1 MHRRRAP
8 TKPRLTMTNNALQA
22 RPAPGKPAPGAEPVV
37 AYLGPEGTYTH
48 TAAQQWFPA
57 GARFVP
63 ALDIH
68 EIFSAVETG
77 QASHGVVPV
86 ENSIEGSVTA
96 TLDRF
101 AGSDLKITAELLLP
115 IRHCLMAGA
124 GQALTDIRKVVS
136 HQQSLGQC
144 RHWLQTTLPGIE
156 QLSVSSNAEAARLA
170 AEQPGVAAIAGAT
183 AARLY
188 GLQVLAEG
196 IADATDNT
204 TRFLLLERENHA
216 APSGKDKTSLFIL
229 TANEPG
235 SLFRAL
241 EPFHRHGVNLNKLE
255 SRPSRKAAWSYSFYL
270 DIEGHREDAGIRAAL
285 QELAALSIEVKL
297 LGSYPA
303 AGAL

>member
-1 MHRRRAP
+1 MTHNTAP
-8 TKPRLTMTNNALQA
+8 DEETGNSPVTSSD
-22 RPAPGKPAPGAEPVV
+22 PVV

-48 TAAQQWFPA
+48 TAAQLWFSDQGMLLPVA
-57 GARFVP
+57 
-63 ALDIH
+63 DIH

-77 QASHGVVPV
+77 RATHGVVPV

-101 AGSDLKITAELLLP
+101 ANSDLKITAELLLP
-115 IRHCLMAGA
+115 IRHCLMARSGLD
-124 GQALTDIRKVVS
+124 LTAVRKVVS

-144 RHWLQTTLPGIE
+144 RHWLQTNLPGVE
-156 QLSVSSNAEAARLA
+156 LLSVSSNAEAARLA
-170 AEQPGVAAIAGAT
+170 AEQAGVAAIAGIS

-188 GLQVLAEG
+188 GLQILEEG
-196 IADATDNT
+196 VADAEDNT

-216 APSGKDKTSLFIL
+216 RPSGRDKTSLFIL
-229 TANEPG
+229 TVNEPG
-235 SLFRAL
+235 ALFRAL

-270 DIEGHREDAGIRAAL
+270 DIEGHMEEAGIRAAL
-285 QELAALSIEVKL
+285 EELAALSIEVKL

>member
-1 MHRRRAP
+1 
-8 TKPRLTMTNNALQA
+8 MTNSAASDEVA
-22 RPAPGKPAPGAEPVV
+22 RSSPESASLPVV

-48 TAAQQWFPA
+48 IAARQWFPET
-57 GARFVP
+57 GTFLP
-63 ALDIH
+63 AVDIH
-68 EIFSAVETG
+68 EIFNAVESG

-101 AGSDLKITAELLLP
+101 AGSGLKITAELLLP
-115 IRHCLMAGA
+115 IRHCLMARPGT
-124 GQALTDIRKVVS
+124 LLPEIRKVVS

-144 RHWLQTTLPGIE
+144 RHWLQTNLPGVE
-156 QLSVSSNAEAARLA
+156 LLSVSSNAEAARLA
-170 AEQPGVAAIAGAT
+170 AEQPGVAAIAGTT
-183 AARLY
+183 AATLY
-188 GLQVLAEG
+188 GLQVLSEG
-196 IADATDNT
+196 IADAEDNT

-216 APSGKDKTSLFIL
+216 RPSGKDKTSLFIL

-255 SRPSRKAAWSYSFYL
+255 SRPSRKTAWSYSFYL
-270 DIEGHREDAGIRAAL
+270 DIEGHMEDEGIRAAL
-285 QELAALSIEVKL
+285 GELAALSIEVKL

>member
-1 MHRRRAP
+1 
-8 TKPRLTMTNNALQA
+8 MTNSAA
-22 RPAPGKPAPGAEPVV
+22 SDAVAGSSPGSESVPVI

-48 TAAQQWFPA
+48 SAARQWFPDS
-57 GARFVP
+57 GTFLP
-63 ALDIH
+63 AVDIH
-68 EIFSAVETG
+68 EIFSAVESG

-101 AGSDLKITAELLLP
+101 ASSGLKITAELLLP
-115 IRHCLMAGA
+115 IRHCLMVKSG
-124 GQALTDIRKVVS
+124 TTMPVIRKVVS

-144 RHWLQTTLPGIE
+144 RHWLQTNLPGIE
-156 QLSVSSNAEAARLA
+156 LLSVSSNAEAARMA
-170 AEQPGVAAIAGAT
+170 AEQEGVAAIAGTT

-188 GLQVLAEG
+188 GLQILAEG
-196 IADATDNT
+196 IADAEDNT

-216 APSGKDKTSLFIL
+216 RPSGRDKTSLFIL

-255 SRPSRKAAWSYSFYL
+255 SRPSRKTAWSYSFYL
-270 DIEGHREDAGIRAAL
+270 DIEGHMEDEGIRAAL
-285 QELAALSIEVKL
+285 GELAALSIEVKL

>member
-1 MHRRRAP
+1 MINKDSAGDAP
-8 TKPRLTMTNNALQA
+8 QSTISS
-22 RPAPGKPAPGAEPVV
+22 GKNPVV

-48 TAAQQWFPA
+48 IAARQWFLDGATLLPA
-57 GARFVP
+57 V
-63 ALDIH
+63 DIH
-68 EIFSAVETG
+68 EIFTAVENG

-101 AGSDLKITAELLLP
+101 SGSDLKITAELLLP
-115 IRHCLMAGA
+115 IRHCLMARTGTLLA
-124 GQALTDIRKVVS
+124 DIHKVVS

-144 RHWLQTTLPGIE
+144 RHWLQTKLPGIE

-170 AEQPGVAAIAGAT
+170 SEQQGVAAIAGST
-183 AARLY
+183 ASVLY
-188 GLQVLAEG
+188 GLKILAEG
-196 IADATDNT
+196 IADTEDNT
-204 TRFLLLERENHA
+204 TRFLLLERTSHA
-216 APSGKDKTSLFIL
+216 RPSGSDKTSLFML
-229 TANEPG
+229 TTNTPG

-270 DIEGHREDAGIRAAL
+270 DIEGHADDEKVRASL
-285 QELAALSIEVKL
+285 QELDALSIEVKL
-297 LGSYPA
+297 LGSYPT

>member
-1 MHRRRAP
+1 MINKDSDGDAP
-8 TKPRLTMTNNALQA
+8 QSTISS
-22 RPAPGKPAPGAEPVV
+22 GKNPVV

-48 TAAQQWFPA
+48 IAARQWFPD
-57 GARFVP
+57 GATLLP
-63 ALDIH
+63 AVDIH
-68 EIFSAVETG
+68 EIFTAVENG

-101 AGSDLKITAELLLP
+101 SGSDLKITAELLLP
-115 IRHCLMAGA
+115 IRHCLMARTGTLLA
-124 GQALTDIRKVVS
+124 DIHKVVS

-144 RHWLQTTLPGIE
+144 RHWLQTKLPGIE

-170 AEQPGVAAIAGAT
+170 SEQQGVAAIAGST
-183 AARLY
+183 ASVLY
-188 GLQVLAEG
+188 GLQILAEG
-196 IADATDNT
+196 IADTEDNT
-204 TRFLLLERENHA
+204 TRFLLLERTSHA
-216 APSGKDKTSLFIL
+216 RPSGSDKTSLFML
-229 TANEPG
+229 TTNTPG

-270 DIEGHREDAGIRAAL
+270 DIEGHADDEKVRASL
-285 QELAALSIEVKL
+285 QELDALSIEVKL
-297 LGSYPA
+297 LGSYPT

>member
-1 MHRRRAP
+1 MINKDSAGDAP
-8 TKPRLTMTNNALQA
+8 QSTISS
-22 RPAPGKPAPGAEPVV
+22 GKNPVV

-48 TAAQQWFPA
+48 IAARQWFPD
-57 GARFVP
+57 GATLLP
-63 ALDIH
+63 AVDIH
-68 EIFSAVETG
+68 EIFTAVENG

-101 AGSDLKITAELLLP
+101 SGSDLKITAELLLP
-115 IRHCLMAGA
+115 IRHCLMARTGTPLA
-124 GQALTDIRKVVS
+124 DIHKVVS

-144 RHWLQTTLPGIE
+144 RHWLQTKLPGIE

-170 AEQPGVAAIAGAT
+170 SEQQGVAAIAGST
-183 AARLY
+183 ASVLY
-188 GLQVLAEG
+188 GLQILAEG
-196 IADATDNT
+196 IADTEDNT
-204 TRFLLLERENHA
+204 TRFLLLERTSHA
-216 APSGKDKTSLFIL
+216 RPSGSDKTSLFML
-229 TANEPG
+229 TTNTPG

-270 DIEGHREDAGIRAAL
+270 DIEGHADDEKVRASL
-285 QELAALSIEVKL
+285 QELDALSIEVKL
-297 LGSYPA
+297 LGSYPT